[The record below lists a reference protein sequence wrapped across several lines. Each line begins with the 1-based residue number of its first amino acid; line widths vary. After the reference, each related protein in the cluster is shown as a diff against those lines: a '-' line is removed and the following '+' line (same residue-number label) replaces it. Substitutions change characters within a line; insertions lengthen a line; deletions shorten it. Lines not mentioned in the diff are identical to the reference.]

1 MCGCCTLLMALH
13 IPVLG
18 VERDRSAPFLSLARR
33 LGIPVF
39 IGDGTERRVLGKL
52 QLSQCR
58 ALAAVGSD
66 DLENIAVAVA
76 AAVISP
82 SKRVVLRAGEHE
94 AISEGDANF
103 LRTAEGT
110 FQPSRCPAA
119 RTAVTKAGR
128 RAVSTSPAQTA
139 TWRGKGEPFGD
150 RSGRDPRV
158 TGIRKVVR
166 SADLSTGALG
176 KRSRRHPPAL
186 AGAG

>member
-110 FQPSRCPAA
+110 FQPF
-119 RTAVTKAGR
+119 
-128 RAVSTSPAQTA
+128 AVSRREDCRHKGRSACCVHEP
-139 TWRGKGEPFGD
+139 RPDGHLEGKG
-150 RSGRDPRV
+150 
-158 TGIRKVVR
+158 
-166 SADLSTGALG
+166 
-176 KRSRRHPPAL
+176 
-186 AGAG
+186 

>member
-1 MCGCCTLLMALH
+1 MALH

-66 DLENIAVAVA
+66 DLENISVAVA

-94 AISEGDANF
+94 AIAETRSLLPLGVIRDVTEIAATFVVARLLGAQVEGVVAGGDANF

-110 FQPSRCPAA
+110 FQPF
-119 RTAVTKAGR
+119 
-128 RAVSTSPAQTA
+128 AVSRREDCRHKGRSACCVHEP
-139 TWRGKGEPFGD
+139 RPDGHLEGKG
-150 RSGRDPRV
+150 
-158 TGIRKVVR
+158 
-166 SADLSTGALG
+166 
-176 KRSRRHPPAL
+176 
-186 AGAG
+186 